1 MKRPFTPSGHLARR
15 RASRFCPR
23 VCFGGSC
30 ATSSVGLMGGG
41 FALQVFGALA
51 VIAAALLDP
60 LQAAIGV
67 TGLVGIVL
75 VDAGVHPGLASGF
88 LGIFWINGSGEY
100 SRPGRCGGRSGG
112 RRCGVR
118 SALGFAEIV
127 PLLATER
134 AGSLGGLI
142 FRTAFLRGQGLR

>member
-1 MKRPFTPSGHLARR
+1 MRLRLAIIGDP
-15 RASRFCPR
+15 RAEKLLHEATVHALGSSSAKTRFCPR

-30 ATSSVGLMGGG
+30 ATSSVGLMGGRL
-41 FALQVFGALA
+41 ALQLLGALA

-100 SRPGRCGGRSGG
+100 SRPGRCGGRRGPRG
-112 RRCGVR
+112 
-118 SALGFAEIV
+118 L
-127 PLLATER
+127 PLLLCFPRFPPSRSGAPCR
-134 AGSLGGLI
+134 
-142 FRTAFLRGQGLR
+142 RPPR